1 MKKKFFCTICVIC
14 TICAICLTNASCHSD
29 NSNQKADEL
38 LQTAQQQFDNK
49 QYDAALATI
58 DTLRSR
64 YPKAIEARKKALL
77 LHQEAEL
84 KRAEHELALTDS
96 ALQQTKSLYNS
107 EKRKAEAAHANG
119 TATAAQL
126 TGVTLLR
133 MKRDSLQVQFDMQC
147 AKIKYIHKKQKEK

>member
-84 KRAEHELALTDS
+84 KRAEPP
-96 ALQQTKSLYNS
+96 NS
-107 EKRKAEAAHANG
+107 QAAPA
-119 TATAAQL
+119 
-126 TGVTLLR
+126 
-133 MKRDSLQVQFDMQC
+133 C
-147 AKIKYIHKKQKEK
+147 A